1 MNKYHVVIILIIF
14 FGCSTSPNPI
24 INDNI
29 APDLNSKDFC
39 RGNGYI
45 LSKGKFDGRLNFTFS
60 ASRNTVH
67 IQFNDII
74 GRKTLFLIISN
85 NDIDAWDMRNN
96 RRYNKASIFL
106 TLPFFEIIEPNEL
119 RTFLW
124 GNIPSVF
131 TDVNDLKTQPNNL
144 NGQLQF
150 KSVQTEFGSL
160 VNNVSFI
167 INEENTQ
174 ITLEIIER
182 EFDAQYPHL
191 IREIPKSVILIDESP

>member
-1 MNKYHVVIILIIF
+1 MNKYHIVIISIIF

-106 TLPFFEIIEPNEL
+106 TLPLFEIIEPNEL

-131 TDVNDLKTQPNNL
+131 TDVNNLKTQPNKL

-160 VNNVSFI
+160 VNNVSFK

>member
-1 MNKYHVVIILIIF
+1 MNKYHIVIILIIF

-39 RGNGYI
+39 RGSGYI

-160 VNNVSFI
+160 VNNVSFK

-191 IREIPKSVILIDESP
+191 IREIPKSVILIDESL

>member
-1 MNKYHVVIILIIF
+1 MNKFYIVILLIVF
-14 FGCSTSPNPI
+14 FGCSTPPNPKI
-24 INDNI
+24 IDSM
-29 APDLNSKDFC
+29 APDLSSKDFC

-60 ASRNTVH
+60 ASRNTAH
-67 IQFNDII
+67 IQFKDII

-106 TLPFFEIIEPNEL
+106 TLPLFEIIEPNEL

-131 TDVNDLKTQPNNL
+131 LDVNNLKTQSNKL

-150 KSVQTEFGSL
+150 KSMQTEFGAL
-160 VNNVSFI
+160 VNNVSFK

>member
-1 MNKYHVVIILIIF
+1 LNKYHIVIISIIF

-160 VNNVSFI
+160 VNNVSFK

>member
-1 MNKYHVVIILIIF
+1 MNKYHIVIILIIF
-14 FGCSTSPNPI
+14 FGCSTSPNPT

-29 APDLNSKDFC
+29 ALDLNSKDFC

-106 TLPFFEIIEPNEL
+106 TLPLFEIIEPNEL

-131 TDVNDLKTQPNNL
+131 TDVNNLKTQPNKL

-160 VNNVSFI
+160 VNNVSFK

>member
-1 MNKYHVVIILIIF
+1 MNKYHIVIILIIF
-14 FGCSTSPNPI
+14 FGCSTSPNPT

-29 APDLNSKDFC
+29 ALDLNSKDFC

-106 TLPFFEIIEPNEL
+106 TLPLFEIIEPNEL

-160 VNNVSFI
+160 VNNVSFK

>member
-1 MNKYHVVIILIIF
+1 MNKYHIVIILIIF

-150 KSVQTEFGSL
+150 KSMQTEFGAL
-160 VNNVSFI
+160 VNNVSFK

-182 EFDAQYPHL
+182 EFDVQYPHL
-191 IREIPKSVILIDESP
+191 IREIPESIISIDESL